1 MRDVTT
7 VTNTNGKIDRL
18 IVPLDGSAESWRGF
32 DAAVGLALRL
42 DAEVR
47 VVQVVYDPAQASWT
61 KENLDTELVRRRPP
75 IEVSIRIDVRTS
87 DESVASEVEQIVGD
101 QPESVVVMSS
111 HGRGRSAAIVG
122 SVAKDLLERALGPLL
137 LVGPEVVTDDFAGP
151 ITVTVDGSDESEAA
165 LAVASTWARA
175 LHSRIWIIHVVDPSA
190 SVTGD
195 VSEGGY
201 PARLANELRD
211 ESGLDVEFDVLH
223 HVRPGRAVV
232 DDAGSRGTALIVA
245 SSRGASPLSRFVLGS
260 VTAEFVRHAPCP
272 VLVVPSE
279 R

>member
-1 MRDVTT
+1 MREVTP
-7 VTNTNGKIDRL
+7 VSNTTSTIRRL
-18 IVPLDGSAESWRGF
+18 IVPIDGSAESWRGF
-32 DAAVGLALRL
+32 DVAIGLALRL

-151 ITVTVDGSDESEAA
+151 ITVTVDGSDQSETA
-165 LAVASTWARA
+165 LAIASTWARA
-175 LHSRIWIIHVVDPSA
+175 LRSRIWIIHVVDPSA

-201 PARLANELRD
+201 PARLANELRE

-232 DDAGSRGTALIVA
+232 DDAESRGTVLIVA
-245 SSRGASPLSRFVLGS
+245 SARGGGPLSRFVLGS
-260 VTAEFVRHAPCP
+260 VTSEFVRHATCP
-272 VLVVPSE
+272 VLVVP
-279 R
+279 RGR

>member
-47 VVQVVYDPAQASWT
+47 LVQVAYDPAEVDWSKQYL
-61 KENLDTELVRRRPP
+61 NTELVRRRPP
-75 IEVSIRIDVRTS
+75 IEVSITIDVRSS
-87 DESVASEVEQIVGD
+87 DASVASEIEQLIGEH
-101 QPESVVVMSS
+101 PESVVVMSS
-111 HGRGRSAAIVG
+111 RGRGRSAAIVG
-122 SVAKDLLERALGPLL
+122 SVARDMLERALGPLL
-137 LVGPEVVTDDFAGP
+137 LVGPEAVIADFAGP

-195 VSEGGY
+195 VQEGSY
-201 PARLANELRD
+201 PARLANELR
-211 ESGLDVEFDVLH
+211 EATGLDVEFDVLH

-232 DDAGSRGTALIVA
+232 DDAESRGTVLIVA
-245 SSRGASPLSRFVLGS
+245 SARGGGPLSRFVLGS
-260 VTAEFVRHAPCP
+260 VTSEFVRHATCP
-272 VLVVPSE
+272 VLVVP
-279 R
+279 RGR